1 MILFMSIR
9 LSLLLLESL
18 RNVLDPMKLIL
29 RLLSRYNSVTITV
42 SRIHVCFR
50 GNCTYPWTGRK
61 HAKVIYRRLS
71 ASKISSSWSLYDSRN
86 AMESTFS
93 VSFYGFSHMVIQSI
107 S

>member
-1 MILFMSIR
+1 MFFIP
-9 LSLLLLESL
+9 
-18 RNVLDPMKLIL
+18 RNPSWVKF
-29 RLLSRYNSVTITV
+29 RENVFSGNAFSREL
-42 SRIHVCFR
+42 HLMMPF
-50 GNCTYPWTGRK
+50 PGRK

-93 VSFYGFSHMVIQSI
+93 VSFYGFSHMVTPSI

>member
-18 RNVLDPMKLIL
+18 RNVLDPIKLIL
-29 RLLSRYNSVTITV
+29 RLISRYNSVTTTV
-42 SRIHVCFR
+42 FRIRFR
-50 GNCTYPWTGRK
+50 GNCTYSWTDRK

-71 ASKISSSWSLYDSRN
+71 ASKIPSSWSLYDSRN

-93 VSFYGFSHMVIQSI
+93 VSFYGFSHMVTQSI